1 MVKILKNLIHLIKTK
16 LSKTYYILSESFSS
30 LLRTKII
37 DLTWKNFNV
46 EVNYDWKYLTTKI
59 IIYKSGAKTDFYD
72 DGLTLE
78 KN

>member
-16 LSKTYYILSESFSS
+16 LSKTYYVLPESFSS
-30 LLRTKII
+30 LIKTKII
-37 DLTWKNFNV
+37 DLTWKTFNV
-46 EVNYDWKYLTTKI
+46 EVNYDWEYLTTKI
-59 IIYKSGAKTDFYD
+59 IIYKSEAKTDYYD